1 MTGIQ
6 KAIEII
12 GLEGIGFLY
21 SPPISAQAVHKW
33 KSAPDVPI
41 ERCPAIEMATEGEVT
56 RRDLRPTDWWMI
68 WPELVTDD
76 FPAPVAVDPENYP
89 KTEPTSEA
97 A

>member
-1 MTGIQ
+1 MNAIQ
-6 KAIEII
+6 KASDVL
-12 GLEGIGFLY
+12 GSQRALSDALNVTPATVNQWVSGAR
-21 SPPISAQAVHKW
+21 PIPV
-33 KSAPDVPI
+33 

-76 FPAPVAVDPENYP
+76 FPAPVAVDPENHL